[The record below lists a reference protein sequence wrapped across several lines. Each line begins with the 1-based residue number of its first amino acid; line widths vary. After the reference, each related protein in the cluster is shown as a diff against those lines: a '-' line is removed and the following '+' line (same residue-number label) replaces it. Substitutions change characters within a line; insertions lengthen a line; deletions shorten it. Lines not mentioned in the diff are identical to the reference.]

1 MPGFRPVDPK
11 QSFPELERRVLARWR
26 ERDVFARSLANR
38 EDAEVWSFYEGPP
51 TANGKPG
58 SHHVLSRV
66 FKDVYPRYRTMRGYR
81 VPRKAGWDC
90 HGLPVELEVEKRL
103 GISSKGEIEEYGI
116 AEFNQRCRESVF
128 EYVEEWNRLTE
139 RIGFW
144 IDLDDPYVTLDNEYI
159 ESVWWSLRKL
169 WDDERLY
176 EGHKVVPYCPRCGTA
191 LSSHEVALGYE
202 DVSDPSIHVRLEYV
216 PSAAGDRPGGA
227 GREAPG
233 EGSSRTA
240 DSDRGAADDGSA
252 GAEEIGPLQPGDRL
266 LVWTTTPWTLPGNVA
281 VAVGPEIEYVRVRV
295 GDEVLVLAAELV
307 DRVLGRAGHGS
318 GNDAGS
324 TPDPSGAGAGHE
336 VLDRFPGSDLV
347 GRGYRGP
354 VFALEDGGPADA
366 FRVLAGD
373 FVTTEDGTGLVHIA
387 PAFGEDDYRVAAENE
402 IFDPTNAHTLYNPV
416 RPDGTFDRRVIG
428 FEGDPVKD
436 PDVTTRLIANLRER
450 GLLFREQV
458 YEHAYPHCW
467 RCATPLIYYA
477 KSSWYVATSQ
487 ARDDLLANNEQI
499 GWRPEHIKHGRFGK
513 WLESNVD
520 WALSRD
526 RYWGTPLPIWECA
539 AEGCDGRFCAGSVA
553 ELAARARGEVPD
565 DLHRPHID
573 AVVLDCEDCGG
584 EMRRV
589 ESVIDTWYDSGA
601 MPFAQFHYPFEN
613 EQLFAERFP
622 ADFICEAIDQTR
634 GWFYTLLAEST
645 LLFGESSY
653 RNCVCLG
660 LILDPE
666 GQKMSKSKGNVVE
679 PWEVIEAHGADAFR
693 WYYLTAQQPWSGYRF
708 SVDTVGESVRQF
720 LLTLWNTYSFW
731 VLYANAEGLT
741 PADFPV
747 RIAHKDLPAAPGRGS
762 EGGSISDPSALT
774 GAEEAAVY
782 GDLDRWVLSRLQAT
796 VATVREQMDEFDCT
810 AAGRAIAE
818 FVEQLSNW
826 YVRLSRR
833 RFWDGDRAA
842 FATLRHCLLETA
854 AMLAPFTPFLAD
866 EIHLNLTIGADPG
879 ADGTKTHAIGGE
891 SAHRPP
897 EELSVH
903 LRDFPEPDPA
913 LADPE
918 LEAAMEAVRL
928 TVELGR
934 AARAQARVKMRQP
947 LRRAVIVASD
957 AEREAISAR
966 AGLVEA
972 ELNVKQLDFVAE
984 ESELV
989 SYAVKPNYRSLG
1001 PRFGKRM
1008 PQVAA
1013 AVAALDPV
1021 HVAAVMAEGGQVGIA
1036 IDGDEHALGADEV
1049 TLSLQPL
1056 EGYEVEAEAGHAVAL
1071 QLELDDELRREG
1083 LAREIV
1089 HAVQN
1094 ARKEAGLEIT
1104 DRIELSLGGDE
1115 ELLAAARAHEDYIV
1129 GEVLAT
1135 AIAYDAADGTT
1146 AKLDGRELS
1155 ISLKRS

>member
-1 MPGFRPVDPK
+1 MPGFRPVDAK
-11 QSFPELERRVLARWR
+11 QSFPDLEQRVLERWR
-26 ERDVFARSLANR
+26 ERDVFHRSLAQR
-38 EDAEVWSFYEGPP
+38 EGAEIWSFYEGPP
-51 TANGKPG
+51 TANGRPG

-66 FKDVYPRYRTMRGYR
+66 FKDVYPRYRSMCGYR

-90 HGLPVELEVEKRL
+90 HGLPVELEVEKQL
-103 GISSKGEIEEYGI
+103 GISSKQEIEDFGI
-116 AEFNQRCRESVF
+116 AEFNARCRESVF

-144 IDLDDPYVTLDNEYI
+144 IDLDDPYVTLDDDYI
-159 ESVWWSLRKL
+159 ESVWWSLKRL
-169 WDDERLY
+169 WDEERLY

-191 LSSHEVALGYE
+191 LSSHEVALGYK
-202 DVSDPSIHVRLEYV
+202 DVEDPSIYVRFPLL
-216 PSAAGDRPGGA
+216 
-227 GREAPG
+227 G
-233 EGSSRTA
+233 E
-240 DSDRGAADDGSA
+240 DGSES
-252 GAEEIGPLQPGDRL
+252 GESL

-281 VAVGPEIEYVRVRV
+281 VAVAPDVTYVRARV
-295 GDEVLVLAAELV
+295 GEETMILAESLLEKVLGEGVE
-307 DRVLGRAGHGS
+307 VLGRLSGS
-318 GNDAGS
+318 ELTACRY
-324 TPDPSGAGAGHE
+324 H
-336 VLDRFPGSDLV
+336 
-347 GRGYRGP
+347 GP
-354 VFALEDGGPADA
+354 VFDLSDREPGGFP
-366 FRVLAGD
+366 VVAGD

-387 PAFGEDDYRVAAENE
+387 PAFGEDDYAVAAAND
-402 IFDPTNAHTLYNPV
+402 IIDPTSHGTLYNPV
-416 RPDGTFDRRVIG
+416 GLDGKFDGRVTG
-428 FEGDPVKD
+428 FEGRFVKD
-436 PDVTTRLIANLRER
+436 PETTRALIDDLDRR

-467 RCATPLIYYA
+467 RCGTPLLYYA

-487 ARDDLLANNEQI
+487 ARDRLLANNEAI
-499 GWRPEHIKHGRFGK
+499 GWHPEHIKTGRFGK
-513 WLESNVD
+513 WLENNVD

-526 RYWGTPLPIWECA
+526 RYWGTPLPIWECTG
-539 AEGCDGRFCAGSVA
+539 EGCDGRFCAGSVA
-553 ELAARARGEVPD
+553 ELRERAKGEVPE
-565 DLHRPHID
+565 DLHRPYID
-573 AVVLDCEDCGG
+573 EVALDCEDCGG

-613 EQLFAERFP
+613 EELFEERFP

-645 LLFGESSY
+645 LLFDTSSY

-679 PWEVIEAHGADAFR
+679 PWEVIDAHGADAFR

-731 VLYANAEGLT
+731 VLYANAESLG
-741 PADFPV
+741 PADFGG
-747 RIAHKDLPAAPGRGS
+747 APQP
-762 EGGSISDPSALT
+762 SD
-774 GAEEAAVY
+774 
-782 GDLDRWVLSRLQAT
+782 DLDRWALSKLQST
-796 VATVREQMDEFDCT
+796 VATVRERMDEFDCT

-818 FVEQLSNW
+818 YVEELSNW

-833 RFWDGDRAA
+833 RFWEGDRAA

-854 AMLAPFTPFLAD
+854 ALLAPFIPFLAD
-866 EIHLNLTIGADPG
+866 EIHLNLA
-879 ADGTKTHAIGGE
+879 GGE
-891 SAHRPP
+891 G
-897 EELSVH
+897 EELGELPDSVH

-918 LEAAMEAVRL
+918 LEAAMGAVRL

-934 AARAQARVKMRQP
+934 AARAQAKAKVRQP

-957 AEREAISAR
+957 AEREAIEAR
-966 AGLVEA
+966 ADLVTA
-972 ELNVKQLDFVAE
+972 ELNVKELDFVSE
-984 ESELV
+984 EADLV
-989 SYAVKPNYRSLG
+989 SYAVKPNYRALG

-1013 AVAALDPV
+1013 AVEALDPV
-1021 HVAAVMAEGGQVGIA
+1021 HVAKVMADGGAVGINV
-1036 IDGDEHALGADEV
+1036 DGDEHTIGPDEV
-1049 TLSLQPL
+1049 TLALQPL

-1094 ARKEAGLEIT
+1094 ARKAAGLDIS
-1104 DRIELSLGGDE
+1104 DRIELSLGGDDD
-1115 ELLAAARAHEDYIV
+1115 LLAAARAHEPYIA

-1135 AIAYDAADGTT
+1135 AVAYDAAGI
-1146 AKLDGRELS
+1146 APVRVDGRDLRIAVS
-1155 ISLKRS
+1155 RAQPGAG

>member
-1 MPGFRPVDPK
+1 MSGFRPVDPR
-11 QSFPELERRVLARWR
+11 QAFPELEERVLARWR
-26 ERDVFARSLANR
+26 ERDVFNRSLANR
-38 EDAEVWSFYEGPP
+38 EGAEVWSFYEGPP
-51 TANGKPG
+51 TANGRPG

-66 FKDVYPRYRTMRGYR
+66 FKDIYPRYQTMRGRR

-90 HGLPVELEVEKRL
+90 HGLPVELEVEKQL
-103 GISSKGEIEEYGI
+103 GITSKQEIEEYGI
-116 AEFNQRCRESVF
+116 AKFNERCRASVF

-144 IDLDDPYVTLDNEYI
+144 IDLDDPYVTLENEYI

-191 LSSHEVALGYE
+191 LSSHEVALGYQ
-202 DVSDPSIHVRLEYV
+202 DVEDPSIYVRFPLL
-216 PSAAGDRPGGA
+216 D
-227 GREAPG
+227 G
-233 EGSSRTA
+233 EGTE
-240 DSDRGAADDGSA
+240 A
-252 GAEEIGPLQPGDRL
+252 GESL

-281 VAVGPEIEYVRVRV
+281 VAVAPEVTYVKARVEGETLILAEPLVERV
-295 GDEVLVLAAELV
+295 LGEGAEIAARLPGAELV
-307 DRVLGRAGHGS
+307 GRS
-318 GNDAGS
+318 
-324 TPDPSGAGAGHE
+324 
-336 VLDRFPGSDLV
+336 
-347 GRGYRGP
+347 YRGP
-354 VFALEDGGPADA
+354 VFELADGGPANA
-366 FRVLAGD
+366 FHVLAGE

-387 PAFGEDDYRVAAENE
+387 PAFGEDDYAVAAANG
-402 IFDPTNAHTLYNPV
+402 IFDPTAHATLYNPV
-416 RPDGTFDRRVIG
+416 GLDGRFDQRVAG
-428 FEGDPVKD
+428 FEGRFVKD
-436 PDVTTRLIANLRER
+436 PEVTAALIDDLRER

-467 RCATPLIYYA
+467 RCGTPLLYYA

-487 ARDDLLANNEQI
+487 ARDPLLANNEEI
-499 GWRPEHIKHGRFGK
+499 GWHPEHIKHGRFGK

-539 AEGCDGRFCAGSVA
+539 GDDCDGRFCAGSVA
-553 ELAARARGEVPD
+553 ELRERAGGEVPD
-565 DLHRPHID
+565 DLHRPYID
-573 AVVLDCEDCGG
+573 EVTLECEKCGG

-589 ESVIDTWYDSGA
+589 DSVIDTWYDSGA

-613 EQLFAERFP
+613 VELFEERFP

-645 LLFGESSY
+645 LLFDTSSY

-679 PWEVIEAHGADAFR
+679 PWEVISTHGADAFR

-708 SVDTVGESVRQF
+708 SVETVGESVRQF

-731 VLYANAEGLT
+731 VLYANAEELG
-741 PADFPV
+741 PADFQE
-747 RIAHKDLPAAPGRGS
+747 APEPS
-762 EGGSISDPSALT
+762 E
-774 GAEEAAVY
+774 
-782 GDLDRWVLSRLQAT
+782 DLDRWVLSRLQAT
-796 VATVREQMDEFDCT
+796 VSAVREQMDDFDCT
-810 AAGRAIAE
+810 AAGREIAA
-818 FVEQLSNW
+818 FVEELSNW

-833 RFWDGDRAA
+833 RFWQGDRAA

-854 AMLAPFTPFLAD
+854 ALLAPFTPFLAD
-866 EIHLNLTIGADPG
+866 EIHLNLA
-879 ADGTKTHAIGGE
+879 GGE
-891 SAHRPP
+891 DEQLGGLPD
-897 EELSVH
+897 SVH

-913 LADPE
+913 LGDPE

-934 AARAQARVKMRQP
+934 AARAQAKAKVRQP
-947 LRRAVIVASD
+947 LRRAVIVAND

-966 AGLVEA
+966 AKLVRS
-972 ELNVKQLDFVAE
+972 ELNVKELDFVTE
-984 ESELV
+984 EAELV
-989 SYAVKPNYRSLG
+989 SYAVKPNYRALG

-1013 AVAALDPV
+1013 AVEALDPV
-1021 HVAAVMAEGGQVGIA
+1021 HVAKVMADGGEVGIN
-1036 IDGDEHALGADEV
+1036 IDGDEHTIVGDEV
-1049 TLSLQPL
+1049 SLALQPL

-1094 ARKEAGLEIT
+1094 ARKEADLEIT
-1104 DRIELSLGGDE
+1104 DRIELTLGGDP
-1115 ELLAAARAHEDYIV
+1115 ELIEAARAHEPYLA

-1135 AIAYDAADGTT
+1135 QVAYDAVDGAT
-1146 AKLDGRELS
+1146 AKIDGRELRIG
-1155 ISLKRS
+1155 ISPQPARR

>member
-1 MPGFRPVDPK
+1 MSGFRPVDTK
-11 QSFPELERRVLARWR
+11 QSFPELEERLLERWR
-26 ERDVFARSLANR
+26 ERDVFHRSLEQR
-38 EDAEVWSFYEGPP
+38 EGAPIWSFYEGPP
-51 TANGKPG
+51 TANGRPG
-58 SHHVLSRV
+58 SHHVLARV
-66 FKDVYPRYRTMRGYR
+66 FKDVYPRYRAMCGYL

-90 HGLPVELEVEKRL
+90 HGLPVEIEVERQL
-103 GISSKGEIEEYGI
+103 GISSKQEIEELGI
-116 AEFNQRCRESVF
+116 DKFNERCRASVF

-144 IDLDDPYVTLDNEYI
+144 IDLDDPYVTLDNDYI
-159 ESVWWSLRKL
+159 ESVWWSLRQL
-169 WDDERLY
+169 WDKDRLY

-191 LSSHEVALGYE
+191 LSSHEVALGYQ
-202 DVSDPSIHVRLEYV
+202 DVEDPSIYVRFPLL
-216 PSAAGDRPGGA
+216 
-227 GREAPG
+227 G
-233 EGSSRTA
+233 E
-240 DSDRGAADDGSA
+240 D
-252 GAEEIGPLQPGDRL
+252 GAETGESL

-281 VAVGPEIEYVRVRV
+281 VAVAPGVTYVRARAGGETVILA
-295 GDEVLVLAAELV
+295 EPLVE
-307 DRVLGRAGHGS
+307 RVLGE
-318 GNDAGS
+318 DAEIIG
-324 TPDPSGAGAGHE
+324 
-336 VLDRFPGSDLV
+336 RFPGADLV

-354 VFALEDGGPADA
+354 VFGLSDGGPANA
-366 FRVLAGD
+366 FRVLAGE

-387 PAFGEDDYRVAAENE
+387 PAFGEDDYAVAAENG
-402 IFDPTNAHTLYNPV
+402 IFDPTSHGTLYNPV
-416 RPDGTFDRRVIG
+416 GLDGKFDDRVAG
-428 FEGDPVKD
+428 FEGRFVKD
-436 PDVTTRLIANLRER
+436 PEVTKALIADLERR

-467 RCATPLIYYA
+467 RCGTPLLYYA

-487 ARDDLLANNEQI
+487 ARDELLANNETI
-499 GWRPEHIKHGRFGK
+499 GWHPEHIKTGRFGK
-513 WLESNVD
+513 WLENNVD

-539 AEGCDGRFCAGSVA
+539 GEGCDGRYCAGSVA
-553 ELAARARGEVPD
+553 ELRERARGDIPE

-573 AVVLDCEDCGG
+573 AVVLDCEKCGG

-613 EQLFAERFP
+613 KDTFEERFP

-645 LLFGESSY
+645 LLFEQSSY

-679 PWEVIEAHGADAFR
+679 PWDVISAHGADAFR

-731 VLYANAEGLT
+731 VLYANAEDLG
-741 PADFPV
+741 PADFKGAP
-747 RIAHKDLPAAPGRGS
+747 KPA
-762 EGGSISDPSALT
+762 E
-774 GAEEAAVY
+774 
-782 GDLDRWVLSRLQAT
+782 DLDRWALSKLQST
-796 VATVREQMDEFDCT
+796 VATVRERMDEFDCT

-818 FVEQLSNW
+818 YVEELSNW

-833 RFWDGDRAA
+833 RFWEGDRAA
-842 FATLRHCLLETA
+842 FATLRHCLLEVA
-854 AMLAPFTPFLAD
+854 ALLAPFTPFLAE
-866 EIHLNLTIGADPG
+866 EIHLNLAGGEGEELGADP
-879 ADGTKTHAIGGE
+879 D
-891 SAHRPP
+891 
-897 EELSVH
+897 SVH
-903 LRDFPEPDPA
+903 LRDFPESEPGF
-913 LADPE
+913 ADPE

-934 AARAQARVKMRQP
+934 AARAQAKAKMRQP
-947 LRRAVIVASD
+947 LRRAVIVAND
-957 AEREAISAR
+957 AERAAIEAR
-966 AGLVEA
+966 AGLVTA
-972 ELNVKQLDFVAE
+972 ELNVKELDFVSD

-989 SYAVKPNYRSLG
+989 SYEVKPNYRSLG

-1013 AVAALDPV
+1013 AVEALDPK
-1021 HVAAVMAEGGQVGIA
+1021 HVAEVMARGIGVGIN
-1036 IDGDEHALGADEV
+1036 IEGDDHMLVADDLALA
-1049 TLSLQPL
+1049 LQPL
-1056 EGYEVEAEAGHAVAL
+1056 DGYEVEAEAGHAVAL

-1094 ARKEAGLEIT
+1094 ARKAAGLDIS
-1104 DRIELSLGGDE
+1104 DRIELNLGGDD
-1115 ELLAAARAHEDYIV
+1115 ELLEAARAHEPYIA

-1135 AIAYDAADGTT
+1135 SVAYDADEGAPVRVDCRDLRIAVT
-1146 AKLDGRELS
+1146 K
-1155 ISLKRS
+1155 I